1 MDTEFAGPAESA
13 AAQRKLAWLEAE
25 LDAELKERR
34 RRRDWDRRRA
44 LTLQLATVSL
54 SALVTVLLGLKVG
67 EPAASRLSDIAL
79 VTGALVTVLAAW
91 AAFFGYRT
99 LWIQRA
105 DTVHRLNSLRRRLGL
120 LKAEYGDAVPEPVR
134 LLPLIDEYQAILEDD
149 HDSWV
154 RLRQSEAGGA
164 TG

>member
-1 MDTEFAGPAESA
+1 MDDERA

-25 LDAELKERR
+25 LGDELVERR

-67 EPAASRLSDIAL
+67 GPMADRLADAAL
-79 VTGALVTVLAAW
+79 VCGALVTVLAAW

-105 DTVHRLNSLRRRLGL
+105 DTVHRLTSLRRRVTL
-120 LKAEYGDAVPEPVR
+120 LKAEHGDAVPEPDRVAA
-134 LLPLIDEYQAILEDD
+134 LVDEYQRILEDD

-154 RLRQSEAGGA
+154 RLRQSEGGGA
-164 TG
+164 AG

>member
-1 MDTEFAGPAESA
+1 MDAETA
-13 AAQRKLAWLEAE
+13 ATQRKLAWLEVE

-44 LTLQLATVSL
+44 LTLQMATVSL

-67 EPAASRLSDIAL
+67 EPAARRFADAAL
-79 VTGALVTVLAAW
+79 VSGALVTVLAAW

-99 LWIQRA
+99 LWIQRS
-105 DTVHRLNSLRRRLGL
+105 DTVHRLTSLRRRLAL
-120 LKAEYGDAVPEPVR
+120 LKAEYGPAVPEPSR
-134 LLPLIDEYQAILEDD
+134 LAPLIDEYQRIIEDD

-154 RLRQSEAGGA
+154 RLRQSEAGGSA
-164 TG
+164 T

>member
-1 MDTEFAGPAESA
+1 MDTEHAGSAESA
-13 AAQRKLAWLEAE
+13 TAQRKLAWLEAE
-25 LDAELKERR
+25 LAAELKERR

-67 EPAASRLSDIAL
+67 EPLATRLADVAL
-79 VTGALVTVLAAW
+79 VSGALVTVLAAW

-99 LWIQRA
+99 LWIQRS

-120 LKAEYGDAVPEPVR
+120 LKAEYGDAVPEPSR
-134 LLPLIDEYQAILEDD
+134 LAPLIEEYQAILEDD

-164 TG
+164 AS

>member
-1 MDTEFAGPAESA
+1 MDAEHA
-13 AAQRKLAWLEAE
+13 AAQRKLEWLGAE
-25 LDAELKERR
+25 LDNELVERR

-67 EPAASRLSDIAL
+67 EPLASELADVAL
-79 VTGALVTVLAAW
+79 ACGALVTVLAAW

-99 LWIQRA
+99 LWIQRS
-105 DTVHRLNSLRRRLGL
+105 DTVHRLTSLRRRLAL
-120 LKAEYGDAVPEPVR
+120 MKAEYGDAVPVPEQVG
-134 LLPLIDEYQAILEDD
+134 LLVDEYQRILEDD

-154 RLRQSEAGGA
+154 RLRRNSGGDLA
-164 TG
+164 N